1 MWHILTLVLP
11 ALIPSWR
18 FFDEIRPS
26 PRIEFATFDAAGG
39 IITDWVDARPRPLRV
54 SLGRMVARL
63 FWNPR
68 WNEGLF
74 LVSCAERILE
84 NPTTHSQTEIAR
96 RIARGLDGAPA
107 SVQFRIVLVKREG
120 ADIVKEVTT
129 ASPLLPLENL

>member
-1 MWHILTLVLP
+1 MRHVLALVLP

-26 PRIEFATFDAAGG
+26 PRIEYATFDASGQV
-39 IITDWVDARPRPLRV
+39 ISDWIEARPRPARV
-54 SLGRMVARL
+54 SVGRMVARL

-84 NPTTHSQTEIAR
+84 NPTAHSQTEIHR
-96 RIARGLDGAPA
+96 RIARDIVGPA
-107 SVQFRIVLVKREG
+107 DTLQFRIVLVKRQGSE
-120 ADIVKEVTT
+120 IVREVST
-129 ASPLLPLENL
+129 ASPRLPIRAA

>member
-1 MWHILTLVLP
+1 M
-11 ALIPSWR
+11 
-18 FFDEIRPS
+18 
-26 PRIEFATFDAAGG
+26 
-39 IITDWVDARPRPLRV
+39 
-54 SLGRMVARL
+54 
-63 FWNPR
+63 PR

-96 RIARGLDGAPA
+96 RIACGLDGAPA